1 MEASEA
7 AKNALENVLD
17 AVAGE
22 SIVIVCDDEK
32 REIGKAFV
40 DGAVALGLW
49 TRFMVLKTGKQ
60 VRTEVPAHLLE
71 VLTRQKPDIYVN
83 LMRDLME
90 ETPLRIRIITLET
103 RDQRARLGHCPG
115 VALDMLTE
123 GALALTVEEHKR
135 MQDMANRLMQALQ
148 GTLQLEL
155 RSPAG
160 TDLKLVAKERTFYT
174 DTKYDWQLK
183 KWMNLPTGEVIV
195 APIENSLTGR
205 LVCDMAIGGIG
216 PIKTP
221 VEIIAKNGKAEKVTC
236 KDKDVLRQVKGTLAT
251 DDWSNVVGEFALGIN
266 PKARFVEQFLEAEK
280 MFGTAHVAFGHN
292 TDMPGGK
299 NPSKDHMDFLMSKP
313 TVKITKDDGKTVTVL
328 DKGRFKV

>member
-1 MEASEA
+1 LEASEA